1 MKKLTGSKSLSLLIL
16 ALFMVMLTACG
27 GEDAG
32 GSTEGDGDGGEGVK
46 SVKMVLNWFPKS
58 QHGGIY
64 AAAEKGIFEENGL
77 DVTLEPGGPQVSAIQ
92 IVSSGSAE
100 FGLVHADQMVIA
112 KNQGIDL
119 VAVAT
124 AMQGSPQAFVF
135 HEGAGIEDFEDL
147 NGRDVYIQPGITYW
161 EFLKSKYDL
170 SGVNEMAYN
179 GQYANFMNDKDAVS
193 QSFLTSEPFMLEN
206 QGIANETMLIS
217 DSGYDPYN
225 VVLFVTKKYLEENEE
240 TVQKMVTAFVD
251 GWNEYKNSSEEIN
264 EVIHELNP
272 DLSLE
277 SLQFETETQAEFIY
291 EGDAAEHGVGYM
303 SEERW
308 TTLKDQLLDLGLLEE
323 DFDANEIFTT
333 KFIK

>member
-1 MKKLTGSKSLSLLIL
+1 
-16 ALFMVMLTACG
+16 MVMLTACG
-27 GEDAG
+27 GEEAG
-32 GSTEGDGDGGEGVK
+32 GSTENDDEGGESVK

-58 QHGGIY
+58 QHGGVY

-135 HEGAGIEDFEDL
+135 HEGAGIEEFEDL

-240 TVQKMVTAFVD
+240 TVQKMVTSFVE
-251 GWNEYKNSSEEIN
+251 GWNEYKDSSEEIN

-277 SLQFETETQAEFIY
+277 SLRFETETQAEFIY
-291 EGDAAEHGVGYM
+291 EGDATEHGVGYM

-308 TTLKDQLLDLGLLEE
+308 TTLKDQLLDLGLLEK